1 MKYSANFITTKQG
14 NAVKEGTILKIRV
27 DGAHFITGGIYQCGF
42 PVITFQ
48 TEAGDNDVEVLL
60 KRKDRS
66 FRGKATLKVRAFDS
80 TWRGAGWNDEFE
92 II

>member
-1 MKYSANFITTKQG
+1 MKYSASFITSKQG
-14 NAVKEGTILKIRV
+14 NAAKEGTTLRIRV
-27 DGAHFITGGIYQCGF
+27 DGAHFISGGIYQNGS
-42 PVITFQ
+42 PVIAFQ

-66 FRGKATLKVRAFDS
+66 LKGKATLKVRAFDS